1 MAKRNYENQYPSVTQ
16 ILGILNKPS
25 LNYWFKINTPKFI
38 EEESSKGKLIGTQ
51 IHAVIQDY
59 IEKGSAK
66 IETEYVDEVKNA
78 LESFIKFT
86 KENPNITLKRS
97 ELALT
102 SEQHKYNGTIDCT
115 AEVDGML
122 ILADWKTGKAK
133 EEESPAIYD
142 EYLYQVAS
150 YVYLYNEVNKTNIE
164 KAIIVSVAKD
174 KIAYGT
180 RMMNKEEIDGCFN
193 EVFLPALKILNYQ
206 RNSKRKD

>member
-1 MAKRNYENQYPSVTQ
+1 MAKRAYQNDFPSVTTV
-16 ILGILNKPS
+16 LGVLRKQA
-25 LNYWFKINTPKFI
+25 LEYWFKANTLKFI
-38 EEESSKGKLIGTQ
+38 TEESAKGKLIGTQ

-66 IETEYVDEVKNA
+66 IETEYIDEVKNA

-86 KENPNITLKRS
+86 KENPDIKLKRS
-97 ELALT
+97 ELPLT
-102 SEQHKYNGTIDCT
+102 SEQFKYNGTIDCT
-115 AEVDGML
+115 AEVAGVL

-174 KIAYGT
+174 KVAYGT

-206 RNSKRKD
+206 RNNKRKD